1 MINCFEARQEF
12 PALWRKAATAE
23 RRAELLAHLGECA
36 KCDHAF
42 RLFALTAP
50 ALHSERMPGADA
62 RERGAL
68 RRDYSPL
75 DRPYRFAAA
84 SRASSQSRPWMAM
97 GAAAMIFLFS
107 SSAAYYSVKA
117 PADTLTDEISSSDT
131 GADSESMTDL
141 FGSEFAPAGNDFA
154 G

>member
-23 RRAELLAHLGECA
+23 RRANLLAHLENCG

-50 ALHSERMPGADA
+50 VLHSERPPGSDSRAA
-62 RERGAL
+62 GAP

-75 DRPYRFAAA
+75 DRPYRYAA
-84 SRASSQSRPWMAM
+84 SARASSPSRSWIAV

-117 PADTLTDEISSSDT
+117 PSDSLTDEISSSDS
-131 GADSESMTDL
+131 GSDSEATSDL

-154 G
+154 S